1 MLAFIKYENG
11 AKFKNII
18 FENEKAAEKW
28 LKKNNICNPESFYLV
43 EVEYIREDDE
53 SWKILTYKIKSKKL
67 LKNLMYYQLIWKI
80 IEKKMKLLNR

>member
-11 AKFKNII
+11 PKFKNVI

-43 EVEYIREDDE
+43 EVEYIREDEE
-53 SWKILTYKIKSKKL
+53 SWKILTYKIKSKKI
-67 LKNLMYYQLIWKI
+67 LKNFNILSAHMKNYR
-80 IEKKMKLLNR
+80 KKRWNY

>member
-11 AKFKNII
+11 PKFKNVI

-53 SWKILTYKIKSKKL
+53 SWKILI
-67 LKNLMYYQLIWKI
+67 YYQLIWKI
-80 IEKKMKLLNR
+80 IEKNRERLNKPFFVARAMPAPC

>member
-53 SWKILTYKIKSKKL
+53 S
-67 LKNLMYYQLIWKI
+67 
-80 IEKKMKLLNR
+80 